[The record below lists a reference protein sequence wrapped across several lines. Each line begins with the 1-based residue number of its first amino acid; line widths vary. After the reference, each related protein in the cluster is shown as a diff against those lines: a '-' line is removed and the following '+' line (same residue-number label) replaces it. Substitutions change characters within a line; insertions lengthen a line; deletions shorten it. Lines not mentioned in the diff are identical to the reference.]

1 MSALDGFLNVYKP
14 LGISSAGVV
23 GRVKR
28 MLPRGTAI
36 GHGGTLDPEAE
47 GVLPLCVG
55 KATRLFDYIV
65 DKQKSYIAELA
76 LGKVTDTQDAAGT
89 VLEEHPVHVGEAEI
103 RAALPRLT
111 GDILQRPPLYSAL
124 KRDGKP
130 LYAYARK
137 GQEIAVAPRPVR
149 VDALELLGCTGENRY
164 AIRVDCGKGVYV
176 RTLMHDLGALLGCG
190 GYMSRLARVRA
201 GAFCAEDAIP
211 LDALSDVESHL
222 LPLDYPIGHI
232 PLVRVG
238 KGELRRVQNGNPLYA
253 HSLVEAPQARAGIV
267 RVYVGDSFAGMGEF
281 QEDGSVRFRAMLL
294 AKGL

>member
-14 LGISSAGVV
+14 RGISSGGVV
-23 GRVKR
+23 ARVKR
-28 MLPRGTAI
+28 LLPRGTAI

-65 DKQKSYIAELA
+65 DKRKVYIAELTQ
-76 LGKVTDTQDAAGT
+76 GKVTDTQDAAGT
-89 VLEEHPVHVGEAEI
+89 VLEEHPVCVGEAEI
-103 RAALPRLT
+103 RAALPKLT

-124 KRDGKP
+124 KRAGKP

-137 GQEIAVAPRPVR
+137 GQEVEIDPRPVR
-149 VDALELLGCTGENRY
+149 VDALALLGCTGENRY
-164 AIRVDCGKGVYV
+164 EIRVECGKGVYV

-190 GYMSRLARVRA
+190 GHMSRLARVQA
-201 GAFCAEDAIP
+201 GAFCAEEAVA
-211 LDALSDVESHL
+211 LDALTDAAAKL
-222 LPLDYPIGHI
+222 LPMDFPIGHI

-238 KGELRRVQNGNPLYA
+238 EGERRRVQNGNPLYA
-253 HSLVEAPQARAGIV
+253 RSLIEAPAEHTGVV
-267 RVYVGDSFAGMGEF
+267 RVYVEDAFAGMGEF

-294 AKGL
+294 